1 MAATEFCN
9 AAPEF
14 SSFMS
19 NQLKLLRSFS
29 NFKTTLIFVFI
40 LGFLCPGCLKYSFK
54 GALPSYLKTI
64 MIPLFEDRSR
74 WVGLQEKLTLEVVD
88 AFVRDNT
95 LKVVEDE
102 ADADLVLEG
111 TILPVQTRRT
121 SITPEEVVEQ
131 EQLVVSVKIECM
143 NKHTNKPLWSA
154 TVSDFGVVSGSASLE
169 ERDLAIDE
177 AVEKVVADILNR
189 TIAAW

>member
-1 MAATEFCN
+1 MIKKHAN
-9 AAPEF
+9 
-14 SSFMS
+14 SR
-19 NQLKLLRSFS
+19 RSFS
-29 NFKTTLIFVFI
+29 KYKTAIGLACI
-40 LGFLCPGCLKYSFK
+40 LTFFCAGCLKYSFK

-64 MIPLFEDRSR
+64 VIPLFEDRSR
-74 WVGLQEKLTLEVVD
+74 WVGLQEQLTLEVVD

-111 TILPVQTRRT
+111 VILPVQTRKT
-121 SITPEEVVEQ
+121 AVTPEEVVEQ
-131 EQLVVSVKIECM
+131 EQLVVSVKIECL

-154 TVSDFGVVSGSASLE
+154 TVSDFGVVSGSATLE